1 MGLFDEFKRLA
12 RPYAEDEEDI
22 FPEFTQNRDRDRDSG
37 RDRDRDRDAVKS
49 RVATADNPRDKV
61 LNIHTTTQLQVVLV
75 QPEQFES
82 ASDIA
87 DHLRDRHTVVLNLE
101 KANRD
106 AVRRLVDFLSGVVYA
121 QGGKIKPVAKSTYI
135 ITPYNVEIMGGDLM
149 DELES
154 NGWYM

>member
-12 RPYAEDEEDI
+12 RPYAEDEEDV
-22 FPEFTQNRDRDRDSG
+22 FPEFPQ
-37 RDRDRDRDAVKS
+37 S
-49 RVATADNPRDKV
+49 RERERENTTKTRVTEGPRDNPRDKV

-87 DHLRDRHTVVLNLE
+87 DHLRDRRTVVLNLE

-135 ITPYNVEIMGGDLM
+135 ITPYNVDIMGGDLM

>member
-1 MGLFDEFKRLA
+1 MGLFDEFRKLA
-12 RPYAEDEEDI
+12 RPYAEDEEDV
-22 FPEFTQNRDRDRDSG
+22 FPEFPQNREKESTKTRA
-37 RDRDRDRDAVKS
+37 AV
-49 RVATADNPRDKV
+49 TDNSRDKV

-87 DHLRDRHTVVLNLE
+87 DHLRDRRTVVLNLE

-135 ITPYNVEIMGGDLM
+135 ITPYNVDIMGGDLM

>member
-1 MGLFDEFKRLA
+1 MGLFDEIRKA
-12 RPYAEDEEDI
+12 VRPYAEDEEDV
-22 FPEFTQNRDRDRDSG
+22 FPEFPQPRERDRERE
-37 RDRDRDRDAVKS
+37 KS
-49 RVATADNPRDKV
+49 RAADNPRDKV

-75 QPEQFES
+75 QPEQFEA

-87 DHLRDRHTVVLNLE
+87 DHLRDRRTVVLNLE

-121 QGGKIKPVAKSTYI
+121 QGGKIKPVARSTYI
-135 ITPYNVEIMGGDLM
+135 ITPYNVDIMGGDLM

>member
-1 MGLFDEFKRLA
+1 MGLFDELKRVV
-12 RPYAEDEEDI
+12 RPYAEEDDDV
-22 FPEFTQNRDRDRDSG
+22 FPEFPPSRSDRERDRDRDTS
-37 RDRDRDRDAVKS
+37 S
-49 RVATADNPRDKV
+49 RARPSENPRDKV

-75 QPEQFES
+75 QPEHFEA

-87 DHLRDRHTVVLNLE
+87 DHLRDRRTVVLNLE

-135 ITPYNVEIMGGDLM
+135 ITPFNVDIMGGDLM